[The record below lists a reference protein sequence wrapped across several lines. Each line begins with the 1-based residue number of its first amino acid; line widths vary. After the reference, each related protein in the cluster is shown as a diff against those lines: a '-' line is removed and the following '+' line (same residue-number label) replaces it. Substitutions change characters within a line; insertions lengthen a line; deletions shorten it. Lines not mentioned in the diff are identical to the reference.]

1 MYVHVFID
9 YHVYLLHY
17 MNRRNALNS
26 LLAVTGTSFIPTE
39 ITKEKAGSFIY
50 SLNMSTLRGHKL
62 GFRKELEVASKAG
75 YGSVEI
81 WINTLQDYLKTGG
94 TLPEARRIITD
105 LGLKVED
112 AIGFAPWIVDD
123 KNTRE
128 KALEQLKL
136 EMDQL
141 AAIGCPRIAAPPMG
155 ATTGESLDLKRVTER
170 YRTILELGDKTS
182 VVPHLELWGFSKNL
196 SRVGEILYVATEA
209 SHPSAR
215 LLMDVYHLHKGGS
228 GMDSVKS
235 VGKPLVEIFH
245 INDYPAAP
253 PRESITDADR
263 IYAGDGVAPLSDLL
277 KNLKNPEKPIILS
290 FEVFNNKYYAQDALL
305 VAKTGLE
312 KMKQVSKGI

>member
-1 MYVHVFID
+1 
-9 YHVYLLHY
+9 
-17 MNRRNALNS
+17 MNRREALS
-26 LLAVTGTSFIPTE
+26 STLAITGAGFLPMEQKQKAKESPFI
-39 ITKEKAGSFIY
+39 F

-62 GFRKELEVASKAG
+62 GFRKELEVAAKAG
-75 YGSVEI
+75 YKSVEI

-94 TLPEARRIITD
+94 SLSDARKIVDD

-123 KNTRE
+123 EATRG
-128 KALEQLKL
+128 KALEQLKM

-141 AAIGCPRIAAPPMG
+141 SQIGCPRVAAPPMG
-155 ATTGESLDLKRVTER
+155 ATTGASLDLARVAER
-170 YRTILELGDKTS
+170 YRSILELGDKTG

-196 SRVGEILYVATEA
+196 SRVGEILYVTTEA

-215 LLMDVYHLHKGGS
+215 VLMDIYHLHKGGS

-245 INDYPAAP
+245 MNDYPKTP

-263 IYAGDGVAPLSDLL
+263 VYAGDGIAPLKDVL
-277 KNLKNPEKPIILS
+277 KSLKNPDRPVILS
-290 FEVFNNKYYAQDALL
+290 FEVFNKDYYAQDPLL

-312 KMKQVSKGI
+312 KMKKVAQGV